1 MDEAETQHL
10 FDLARAASD
19 GTRARRANPSR
30 RGCRSERLTQQPSST
45 H

>member
-19 GTRARRANPSR
+19 GGRAVPNPGR
-30 RGCRSERLTQQPSST
+30 RGCRSERLTQQPRST
-45 H
+45 R